1 MTCYDLRFPELARA
15 HAIAGADVLVVSAA
29 WARGADKV
37 DHWTTLCKARA
48 LENQCFVVGANI
60 VSQDKLVRL
69 AHDKQGEYSGDS
81 VIHNAYGHIIAQ
93 CTPGKAETAAV
104 ELDMDELQRFREKFP
119 VLRDR
124 D

>member
-1 MTCYDLRFPELARA
+1 M
-15 HAIAGADVLVVSAA
+15 
-29 WARGADKV
+29 
-37 DHWTTLCKARA
+37 KARA

-60 VSQDKLVRL
+60 VSHDKLVRQ
-69 AHDKQGEYSGDS
+69 AHDKQGEYLGDS

-93 CTPGKAETAAV
+93 CSPGKAETAAV